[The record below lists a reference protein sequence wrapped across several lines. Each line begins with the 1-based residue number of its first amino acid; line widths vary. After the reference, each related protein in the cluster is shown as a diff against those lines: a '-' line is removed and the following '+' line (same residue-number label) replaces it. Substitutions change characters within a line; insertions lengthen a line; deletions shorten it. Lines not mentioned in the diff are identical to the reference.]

1 MSTWVLIVLF
11 FSNLKKFL
19 ISGNVPSAGIGID
32 FSNIAVL
39 SFCLGTG
46 SILTGEEEFLLEKY
60 PFFQFLA
67 FLHWAY
73 IFF

>member
-1 MSTWVLIVLF
+1 MLF

-46 SILTGEEEFLLEKY
+46 SILTGEEEFLLEKFYPFY

-67 FLHWAY
+67 FLLWAY

>member
-67 FLHWAY
+67 FLLWAY
-73 IFF
+73 MFF